1 MNPNVLT
8 VTASQSNGT
17 ISYSGTTE
25 DGVMAVSCTLY
36 DSTGTND
43 LDFDSIAVTSNA
55 YSGTFSIAEGDY
67 ILSCA
72 NYASGTAVSTT
83 LVAATPE
90 QDSTDVDVAEDSAAS
105 PETGFTVAPTPAED
119 SAVFST
125 AVPAALATIAVAI
138 FAGALF
144 VRRLLNRRA
153 E

>member
-8 VTASQSNGT
+8 VTASQANGT

-36 DSTGTND
+36 DSAGTND
-43 LDFDSIAVTSNA
+43 LDFDSVSVTSNA
-55 YSGTFSIAEGDY
+55 YSGTFSIAEGNY

-83 LVAATPE
+83 LTAATPAPAD
-90 QDSTDVDVAEDSAAS
+90 DSTDSANS
-105 PETGFTVAPTPAED
+105 PETGFMTAPSPAED
-119 SAVFST
+119 SAVFSAAAPVILAT
-125 AVPAALATIAVAI
+125 AVVTI
-138 FAGALF
+138 FACVLVF
-144 VRRLLNRRA
+144 KRFRNRNA